1 MLLEITLNERISGR
15 FLTEGVC
22 NLSIGTFKRFLKTW
36 IEPAA
41 DADYLKKEIEKE
53 LKENGCNIKDARK
66 KLLSLSGVK
75 SEKTE
80 NKKAVSYIAKQET
93 VIIQKTNGH
102 YYLSDKYMML
112 KVSEKEFQEISKDNI
127 ILADCLEYMRR
138 FNTNGCIYY
147 KSRNDI
153 SENRNKNM
161 MELFERIKADAL
173 NGTEIDFSAG
183 ETHFKTDKYDTET
196 ITAGGVKLDNS
207 KVKLFRNM
215 KFFACSDIKPVYQN
229 TGSAEVIICTIKNYC

>member
-1 MLLEITLNERISGR
+1 MLLEITLNERISGK
-15 FLTEGVC
+15 FLTDGIC
-22 NLSIGTFKRFLKTW
+22 NLSIGNFKRFIKTW

-53 LKENGCNIKDARK
+53 LKENGWNIKDARK

-75 SEKTE
+75 SENTE
-80 NKKAVSYIAKQET
+80 NKKAVAYIAKQEN
-93 VIIQKTNGH
+93 VIIHKTDNN
-102 YYLSDKYMML
+102 YYLSDRYMML
-112 KVSEKEFQEISKDNI
+112 KVSENEFQEIAKDNI
-127 ILADCLEYMRR
+127 IFTDCMEYMRR
-138 FNTNGCIYY
+138 FKTDGCIYY

-161 MELFERIKADAL
+161 MELFERIKQDAL
-173 NGTEIDFSAG
+173 NGAEIDFSAG

-207 KVKLFRNM
+207 KAKLFKNK
-215 KFFACSDIKPVYQN
+215 KFYACSDIKPVYQN

>member
-1 MLLEITLNERISGR
+1 MLLEITLNERISGK
-15 FLTEGVC
+15 FLTDGIC
-22 NLSIGTFKRFLKTW
+22 NLSIGNFKRFIKTW

-53 LKENGCNIKDARK
+53 LKENGWNIKDARK

-75 SEKTE
+75 SENTE
-80 NKKAVSYIAKQET
+80 NKKAVAYIAKQEN
-93 VIIQKTNGH
+93 VIIHKTDNN
-102 YYLSDKYMML
+102 YYLSDRYMML
-112 KVSEKEFQEISKDNI
+112 KVSENEFQEIAKDNI
-127 ILADCLEYMRR
+127 IFTDCMEYMRR
-138 FNTNGCIYY
+138 FKTDGCIYY

-161 MELFERIKADAL
+161 MELFESIKQDAL
-173 NGTEIDFSAG
+173 NGAEIDFSAG

-207 KVKLFRNM
+207 KAKLFKNK
-215 KFFACSDIKPVYQN
+215 KFYACSDIKPVYQN